1 MPWTTQT
8 PSWIVLRVFKQRKV
22 TRGFRTL
29 EQELYKYFVL
39 EVFKYLR
46 LSEKIAGLRYK
57 LRSAEYLGEGGGVGS
72 PLKIQAEFTYWHPI

>member
-1 MPWTTQT
+1 M
-8 PSWIVLRVFKQRKV
+8 V
-22 TRGFRTL
+22 L
-29 EQELYKYFVL
+29 EQEIYKYFVL

-72 PLKIQAEFTYWHPI
+72 PLKILIDILYNISSYYIIIFKKSISKAQGRTRALGD

>member
-1 MPWTTQT
+1 M
-8 PSWIVLRVFKQRKV
+8 LRVFKQRKV

-29 EQELYKYFVL
+29 EQEIYKYFVL

-57 LRSAEYLGEGGGVGS
+57 LRSAEYQGEGGGGVGS
-72 PLKIQAEFTYWHPI
+72 PIKIQAEFTY

>member
-1 MPWTTQT
+1 M
-8 PSWIVLRVFKQRKV
+8 LRVFKQRKV

-29 EQELYKYFVL
+29 EQEIYKYFVL

-57 LRSAEYLGEGGGVGS
+57 LRSAEYLGEGGGGGVRLSSQNPG
-72 PLKIQAEFTYWHPI
+72 